1 MSAAQG
7 TLSLE
12 AIAAL
17 EARHEV
23 PLYHKRG
30 LALVRGEGAR
40 VWDAEGR
47 SYIDCIGGHGVAVV
61 GHCHPRVV
69 AAIREQ
75 AERLITCP
83 GAFGNDARAAYLG
96 KLAQVTPPG
105 LDRFF
110 LCNSG
115 TEAVEAAI
123 KFARASTGRTGIVA
137 AQRGFHGRTMGAL
150 SATWKEEYRKP
161 FRPLVPGFT
170 HVPFNDLT
178 ALEEAV
184 TEETAAILLEPVQGE
199 GGVHPATKEYLQGAA
214 ELARDRGALLILD
227 EVQTGFGRT
236 GCLFAAEHYG
246 VIPDI
251 LCMAKGI
258 AGGLPMG
265 AVAVGPRVGGL
276 VHGLHAST
284 FGGNPLAC
292 AAAGA
297 TLEVLLGENLPD
309 RAARLGE
316 AFLSRLRSL
325 KLPAV
330 REARG
335 LGLMIGIELRFRAA
349 PYLAALQRAG
359 ILALAAGPQVIRL
372 LPPLVIKEEELEEVA
387 AKLAEVLEEK
397 GGAGGGSQA

>member
-1 MSAAQG
+1 
-7 TLSLE
+7 
-12 AIAAL
+12 
-17 EARHEV
+17 
-23 PLYHKRG
+23 
-30 LALVRGEGAR
+30 
-40 VWDAEGR
+40 
-47 SYIDCIGGHGVAVV
+47 
-61 GHCHPRVV
+61 
-69 AAIREQ
+69 
-75 AERLITCP
+75 
-83 GAFGNDARAAYLG
+83 
-96 KLAQVTPPG
+96 
-105 LDRFF
+105 
-110 LCNSG
+110 
-115 TEAVEAAI
+115 
-123 KFARASTGRTGIVA
+123 
-137 AQRGFHGRTMGAL
+137 
-150 SATWKEEYRKP
+150 
-161 FRPLVPGFT
+161 
-170 HVPFNDLT
+170 
-178 ALEEAV
+178 
-184 TEETAAILLEPVQGE
+184 
-199 GGVHPATKEYLQGAA
+199 
-214 ELARDRGALLILD
+214 
-227 EVQTGFGRT
+227 
-236 GCLFAAEHYG
+236 
-246 VIPDI
+246 
-251 LCMAKGI
+251 MAKGI

>member
-1 MSAAQG
+1 
-7 TLSLE
+7 
-12 AIAAL
+12 
-17 EARHEV
+17 
-23 PLYHKRG
+23 
-30 LALVRGEGAR
+30 
-40 VWDAEGR
+40 
-47 SYIDCIGGHGVAVV
+47 
-61 GHCHPRVV
+61 V

-184 TEETAAILLEPVQGE
+184 TEETAAVLLEPVQGE
-199 GGVHPATKEYLQGAA
+199 GGVYPATKEYLQGAA

-349 PYLAALQRAG
+349 PYLAALQRRG
-359 ILALAAGPQVIRL
+359 VLALAAGPQVIRL